1 MHRTLTISLPSER
14 TILLI
19 DQLKPLDAIISIS
32 VQRNGSVKPPGDV
45 VILQV
50 LNKGVDES
58 LRQIATVCKGEPYS
72 IATAEQASFID
83 PKQDELI
90 EKDIDEAIW
99 EEMETG
105 LRHQSRVTSNYLA
118 LMALGG
124 VMSAVGLVS
133 EPVPQVV
140 AFIAASIVA
149 PGFEPI
155 AKIPLGLVLRNPHTI
170 KRGLWSFVSG
180 YGVLILAAALSFAL
194 LQWMNVTD
202 AAELAQNQAVEMMS
216 HPSTKDIIV
225 SICGTLSGAL
235 IVASY
240 RRSIIAGALI
250 AMVIIS
256 AAAMIGAALACGQWE
271 LAIEGAERFCLDV
284 AFIIGSCL
292 LVFTAKQHFLHKRKP
307 IV

>member
-14 TILLI
+14 TNPLI
-19 DQLKPLDAIISIS
+19 EQLKPLDAVISIS
-32 VQRNGSVKPPGDV
+32 VQWGGSVKPPGNV
-45 VILQV
+45 LILQV

-58 LRQIATVCKGEPYS
+58 LRQIAAVCAGETYS

-83 PKQDELI
+83 PQQDKI
-90 EKDIDEAIW
+90 IGNDVDEAIW

-155 AKIPLGLVLRNPHTI
+155 AKIPLGLVLRNLHTI

-194 LQWMNVTD
+194 LRWAGVTNVT
-202 AAELAQNQAVEMMS
+202 ELTQNQSIKMMS
-216 HPSTKDIIV
+216 DPSAKDIIV

-271 LAIEGAERFCLDV
+271 LALEGAERFFLDV
-284 AFIIGSCL
+284 AFIIVSCL
-292 LVFTAKQHFLHKRKP
+292 LVFTAKQRFLHKRKP

>member
-1 MHRTLTISLPSER
+1 MHRTLTISSPSER
-14 TILLI
+14 TNQLI
-19 DQLKPLDAIISIS
+19 EQLKPLETVIS
-32 VQRNGSVKPPGDV
+32 VSVQWGGSVKPPGDV

-50 LNKGVDES
+50 LNKGIDEA
-58 LRQIATVCKGEPYS
+58 LRRIAAVCAGQTYS

-83 PKQDELI
+83 AQQDPII
-90 EKDIDEAIW
+90 EHDIDEAIW

-155 AKIPLGLVLRNPHTI
+155 AKISLGLVLHNSHTV
-170 KRGLWSFVSG
+170 KRGLLSFVSG
-180 YGVLILAAALSFAL
+180 YGVLILAAALSFTFL
-194 LQWMNVTD
+194 RLIGVTD
-202 AAELAQNQAVEMMS
+202 VAELSQNQAIKMMS
-216 HPSTKDIIV
+216 NPSMKDIIV
-225 SICGTLSGAL
+225 SVCGTLAGAI

-256 AAAMIGAALACGQWE
+256 AAAMIGAASACGQWN
-271 LAIEGAERFCLDV
+271 LAIEGAERFGLDV
-284 AFIIGSCL
+284 SLIIVSCL
-292 LVFTAKQHFLHKRKP
+292 LVFAGKQYFLHKRKP